1 MPIRLHIFVN
11 SARHAINSSAF
22 ICRFIA
28 YHLSPLLIHLSYF
41 LIIDILGFVSLVV
54 LRPSNHKYNPRYV
67 DMFFLSTSAVTV
79 IGLATIQME
88 DLSSS
93 QIAILTLLMFL
104 GSKMFLSFLGLVL
117 ESSKQNKH
125 DPENRR
131 VSSVIV
137 CKQSQLEEAIPQTP
151 SMNSIDIKKR
161 CLKYLV
167 FVVLAYMIIILVTG
181 SLLVFMYIAHVS
193 SARDALTR
201 KSINKAL
208 FSISVTV
215 SSFTNGGLLPTNESM
230 VVFSS
235 NNGLLLLL
243 IGQILAGST
252 LFPVFLRLV
261 IWALRGLRLAKAEEP
276 DFMMNNSSAVGFSHL
291 LPNLQ
296 TIFLAAVEVAFV
308 AMTVILFCCLNW
320 DSLVFARLS
329 SLQKITNALFMAV
342 NARQAGE
349 NSIDCSLVAPAA
361 LVLFMVM
368 MYTPSLTKLFSA
380 CQDHKRIGP
389 ESDDRTSKGKP
400 FLKMMAFS
408 PLGFN
413 TTVIMLV
420 CITERRSLSTDPLN
434 FSTFNIIFEVISAYG
449 NIGLSTGYSC
459 SRQLQH
465 QEGIACHEKAYNF
478 SGWWSEPG
486 KLILVLAMLCGRLN
500 SKDSTSARTR

>member
-1 MPIRLHIFVN
+1 
-11 SARHAINSSAF
+11 
-22 ICRFIA
+22 
-28 YHLSPLLIHLSYF
+28 
-41 LIIDILGFVSLVV
+41 
-54 LRPSNHKYNPRYV
+54 
-67 DMFFLSTSAVTV
+67 
-79 IGLATIQME
+79 ME

-131 VSSVIV
+131 VSSVTV

-161 CLKYLV
+161 CLKYL
-167 FVVLAYMIIILVTG
+167 G
-181 SLLVFMYIAHVS
+181 
-193 SARDALTR
+193 ARDVLTR

-230 VVFSS
+230 AVFSS

-320 DSLVFARLS
+320 DSVVFAGLS

-361 LVLFMVM
+361 LVLFMVHSILDKVVLSM
-368 MYTPSLTKLFSA
+368 SRSQTN
-380 CQDHKRIGP
+380 RP

-500 SKDSTSARTR
+500 SKDSTSARTRWIWFLVRSQKISVGFDTKLTLVIIGAVGGGAAIGGGAAAGAASGGAAAEAPKAEEKEEEKEESEDDLGFSLFD

>member
-41 LIIDILGFVSLVV
+41 LIIDVLGFVSLVV

-79 IGLATIQME
+79 TGLATIQME

-104 GSKMFLSFLGLVL
+104 GM
-117 ESSKQNKH
+117 
-125 DPENRR
+125 
-131 VSSVIV
+131 
-137 CKQSQLEEAIPQTP
+137 
-151 SMNSIDIKKR
+151 
-161 CLKYLV
+161 
-167 FVVLAYMIIILVTG
+167 FVVLAYMTIILVTG

-193 SARDALTR
+193 SARDVLTR

-276 DFMMNNSSAVGFSHL
+276 DFMMNNSSALGFSHL

-308 AMTVILFCCLNW
+308 AMTVILFCFLNW
-320 DSLVFARLS
+320 DSVVLS
-329 SLQKITNALFMAV
+329 SLQKITNALFMVV

-361 LVLFMVM
+361 LVLFM
-368 MYTPSLTKLFSA
+368 FSA

-465 QEGIACHEKAYNF
+465 QEGIACHEKAYSF